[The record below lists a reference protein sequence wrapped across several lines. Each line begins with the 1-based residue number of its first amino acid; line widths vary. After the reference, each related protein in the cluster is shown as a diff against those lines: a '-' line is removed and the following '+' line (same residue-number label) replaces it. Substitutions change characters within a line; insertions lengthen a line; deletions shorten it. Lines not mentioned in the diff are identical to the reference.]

1 MCGPAPPSPLP
12 GNEEPEEIL
21 RGKYLDYCSARVAD
35 ILLRLSPDE
44 IYLLAQEAARESA
57 LPPGELGFAGMVL
70 LAMERVSHRLA
81 LPSFEAWRQE
91 YLLDPGRF
99 EGEFLGLWE
108 IPAPTAG
115 VSPEPAARPTA
126 PPLEPGKP

>member
-1 MCGPAPPSPLP
+1 MHVPTPPSPLP

-44 IYLLAQEAARESA
+44 IYLLAQEAARESG
-57 LPPGELGFAGMVL
+57 LPLEEAGFARMVI

-81 LPSFEAWRQE
+81 LPSFETWRRE

-99 EGEFLGLWE
+99 EGDLLGLWE
-108 IPAPTAG
+108 I
-115 VSPEPAARPTA
+115 TA
-126 PPLEPGKP
+126 PAVWVSEETPPGPALPG